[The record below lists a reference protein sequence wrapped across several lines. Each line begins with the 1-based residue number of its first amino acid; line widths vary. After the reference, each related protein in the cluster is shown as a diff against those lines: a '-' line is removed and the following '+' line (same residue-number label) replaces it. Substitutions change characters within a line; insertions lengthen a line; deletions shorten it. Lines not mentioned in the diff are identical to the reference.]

1 MVKLLKQILTLPRK
15 IRSKLI
21 LAFMLAT
28 IIPLLSGVYLL
39 TVHISA
45 FNFYFPW
52 LKFLM
57 IMCAILGVSG
67 IFIIRSTIWKIV
79 DIASTTDEILLGL
92 KKDLSQK
99 TTSQEVLRVERL
111 VLYMEDQVRAAR
123 RSLELYKEI
132 TKPIKHFK
140 LPRQL
145 PASYAKSK
153 TKEMIKTSLKL
164 KKASGLIIW
173 NNKAVSD
180 NELSDDSFVPEW
192 LQQIFKNASII
203 PEVIG
208 RFGPGSWV
216 CWLEGKSDED
226 IRTQITLFQHSIPKE
241 NRETITNICYSLPA
255 DGDKLNNLF

>member
-1 MVKLLKQILTLPRK
+1 MVKLLKQILTLPK
-15 IRSKLI
+15 EIRSKLSM
-21 LAFMLAT
+21 AFMLAT
-28 IIPLLSGVYLL
+28 TIPLLSGIYLL
-39 TVHISA
+39 AVHISA
-45 FNFYFPW
+45 SDFYFPW

-57 IMCAILGVSG
+57 IMCAVLGVSG
-67 IFIIRSTIWKIV
+67 ILLVRSTIWKII

-92 KKDLSQK
+92 KRDSTKGVK
-99 TTSQEVLRVERL
+99 VQEIIRIERI

-123 RSLELYKEI
+123 RSLELYREI

-153 TKEMIKTSLKL
+153 TKDMIKTSLKL

-173 NNKAVSD
+173 NNRAVSD

-192 LQQIFKNASII
+192 LQQILKNASII

-216 CWLEGKSDED
+216 CWLEGKSAED
-226 IRTQITLFQHSIPKE
+226 IRTQITLFQHAIPKE
-241 NRETITNICYSLPA
+241 NRETITNICYSLPE
-255 DGDKLNNLF
+255 DGNKLNNLF